1 MTRRPSKRSVD
12 ELTTL
17 KGATTPAGDLSEAV
31 MRALAEESPDAI
43 VVVDVQGSMV
53 WVNHQLE
60 RLSGYG
66 RAELLGKTVEHLLAD
81 ALQTIHV
88 DHRASFMQSPLAR
101 PMGVGL
107 DLEAQTKGGA
117 TIPVEISL
125 TPLETDRGDMVIAT
139 VRDITDRQAT
149 ANQQSALRR
158 VATLVAQGVPPED
171 VFAAVT
177 FEVGRVLGVDYTA
190 MSRYHPEGARTVVAA
205 WARSGL
211 PVVPVGT
218 RETLGGP
225 NVPTLV
231 FETARPARIDHYS
244 KNAGPAAAAAFAA
257 GVHSAVGVPI
267 RVEGQLWGLMNLYS
281 TQKDPFPPGTEE
293 QLDRFTQLVAMAIAN
308 AEAKAALTAS
318 RARIVTTAD
327 ATRQRIERDLHD
339 GAQQRLVT
347 LALQLRVVQASV
359 PPDANELALQ
369 LDDVATG
376 LGKVLDELR
385 EIALGIHPEALTR
398 GGLRSALKVL
408 AHRSAVPV
416 HLDVRVDDRLPEPVE
431 LAAYYVVSEALTNAV
446 KHASASE
453 VDIAA
458 EVDQRELR
466 IEIRDDGRGGA
477 TFDRG
482 SGLVGLKDRVEA
494 LGGHLSVLSPTGA
507 GTTIAITMPLR
518 TGREMQ
524 LKSTD
529 RGHLGGTDNETSGSP
544 PG

>member
-1 MTRRPSKRSVD
+1 M
-12 ELTTL
+12 
-17 KGATTPAGDLSEAV
+17 
-31 MRALAEESPDAI
+31 
-43 VVVDVQGSMV
+43 
-53 WVNHQLE
+53 
-60 RLSGYG
+60 
-66 RAELLGKTVEHLLAD
+66 
-81 ALQTIHV
+81 
-88 DHRASFMQSPLAR
+88 
-101 PMGVGL
+101 
-107 DLEAQTKGGA
+107 
-117 TIPVEISL
+117 
-125 TPLETDRGDMVIAT
+125 
-139 VRDITDRQAT
+139 
-149 ANQQSALRR
+149 
-158 VATLVAQGVPPED
+158 
-171 VFAAVT
+171 
-177 FEVGRVLGVDYTA
+177 
-190 MSRYHPEGARTVVAA
+190 
-205 WARSGL
+205 
-211 PVVPVGT
+211 
-218 RETLGGP
+218 
-225 NVPTLV
+225 PTLV